1 MLEDRRE
8 IYSASFSARA
18 TVATRSRLLTPACN
32 HAAFL
37 FPAGGGAHVAV
48 VLDSLPSNALSN
60 DSPGQSAQTLY
71 TGILN
76 RAWLAEWSG

>member
-1 MLEDRRE
+1 MTQGPFWRKEN
-8 IYSASFSARA
+8 FP
-18 TVATRSRLLTPACN
+18 TVATRSLLLN
-32 HAAFL
+32 AAFL
-37 FPAGGGAHVAV
+37 FPVGGGAHVAV
-48 VLDSLPSNALSN
+48 VSDSLPSNALSN